1 MSTQSGKERAEKKV
15 KRQKQFIAVGS
26 VVLLAILG
34 FEMTKVLPHGGGQ
47 AAAPV
52 QPTATSSSVAGP
64 TAPSSRWR
72 LPDTDR
78 VVVER
83 TSAQLI
89 SFGLFGSKDP
99 FVQQLSAAQSPAA
112 APAATAA
119 PAAVTHPPAKPSKP
133 LDVGL
138 TPVTTTTPGQS
149 APSSPSVVPA
159 PGTTSAPRATT
170 TPSGAPETAPTTALI
185 STNGACEKVDLTGT
199 FPGGADIF
207 RLVSIARDGKSV
219 ELGIVGGSYDSGQ
232 PTATLRLGKK
242 LTLVNTADGTRY
254 VIELKSKCDLVVQPS
269 SAAPSSA
276 STTPSPVPPVTTTPT
291 PSTTTP
297 IVPDPLDTTTTPT
310 P

>member
-1 MSTQSGKERAEKKV
+1 MSTRSGKERAEKKV
-15 KRQKQFIAVGS
+15 RRQKQFIAVGS
-26 VVLLAILG
+26 LVLLAILG

-47 AAAPV
+47 AAAPME
-52 QPTATSSSVAGP
+52 PTTTSPSVAGP

-99 FVQQLSAAQSPAA
+99 FVQQLSAAQTPAA
-112 APAATAA
+112 APAVTA
-119 PAAVTHPPAKPSKP
+119 PAAVAHPPAKPSKP

-159 PGTTSAPRATT
+159 PGTTSVPRATT
-170 TPSGAPETAPTTALI
+170 TTPSTAPETAPTTALI

-219 ELGIVGGSYDSGQ
+219 EIGIAGGSYDGGQ
-232 PTATLRLGKK
+232 ATATLELGKK

-276 STTPSPVPPVTTTPT
+276 PTTPSPVPPATTTPI
-291 PSTTTP
+291 PATTTP